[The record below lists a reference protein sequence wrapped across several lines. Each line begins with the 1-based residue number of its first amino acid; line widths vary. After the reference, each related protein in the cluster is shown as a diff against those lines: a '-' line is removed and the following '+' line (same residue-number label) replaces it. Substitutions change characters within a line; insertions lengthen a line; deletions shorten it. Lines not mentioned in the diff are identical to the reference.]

1 MQEEYKYQEAP
12 AGLSNVGRYLWYQCQ
27 MEMYRQSVLPAEKAA
42 EQSVQRI
49 GLWARL
55 KKWFG
60 AIANH

>member
-1 MQEEYKYQEAP
+1 MPEEYKYQEAP

-42 EQSVQRI
+42 EQSVL

-60 AIANH
+60 AIANR